1 MKRKSLWFGI
11 ILLVTIA
18 DSFAQI
24 NHPKAS
30 PLTTL
35 EQSVGLST
43 ITVVYSR
50 PAARGR
56 HLFGPDEKGI
66 QGLVPYGRIWR
77 LGANASTKLTVSN
90 DMKIKGN
97 VLAKG
102 TYALYAFPNAKN
114 WEIAFHKNLTHWG
127 DGRKAYK
134 PEEDAFRITVNPKY
148 VSEFQENFLITFDAI
163 THNSMVMKAIWGNL
177 QISIP
182 FEVDTKTL
190 MLQEID
196 KQIKE
201 NPTAQTY
208 YEAARYLQE
217 ENENPERALK
227 LLETAI
233 ALDGDTY
240 YFHRVKCL
248 VQAQLK
254 QYESAIGSARKS
266 LELADALGKDEFVR
280 LNQKNIALWEKKL
293 E

>member
-1 MKRKSLWFGI
+1 MRGKGVWFGI
-11 ILLVTIA
+11 IVLVTIA
-18 DSFAQI
+18 DSVAQI

-30 PLTTL
+30 PLTIL

-43 ITVVYSR
+43 ISVVYSR

-77 LGANASTKLTVSN
+77 LGANASTKLTISN
-90 DMKIKGN
+90 DMQVMGN
-97 VLAKG
+97 VLRKG
-102 TYALYAFPNAKN
+102 TYALYAFPNEKT
-114 WEIAFHKNLTHWG
+114 WEIAFHTNLTHWG

-148 VSEFQENFLITFDAI
+148 VSDFQENFLITFDVI
-163 THNSMVMKAIWGNL
+163 THNSTVMKAIWGNL

-196 KQIKE
+196 KQIEE

-208 YEAARYLQE
+208 YEAARYFQE
-217 ENENPERALK
+217 EGKEPNKALK

-233 ALDGDTY
+233 ALEGDTY
-240 YFHRVKCL
+240 YFHRVKSL
-248 VQAQLK
+248 VEAQLK
-254 QYESAIGSARKS
+254 QYENAIGSAKKS

-280 LNQKNIALWEKKL
+280 LNQKNIALWEKEL